1 VAFDVSTP
9 VSIGGTAELT
19 VINLCQAKYSEDLD
33 LEDWDQMR
41 SLGHRMVDDIIDDLL
56 TLRDKPVWQPV
67 PEHVRHHLSTALP
80 LEPIGAEAAYEDF
93 RQYVSPYPRG
103 NTHPRFWGW
112 VNGSGLP
119 LGIFADLLA
128 AAMNSSVGAFENAAT
143 LVEEQVLDWLKAM
156 LGFPQTT
163 SAVLTSGCSMSNIIG
178 LAVARTC
185 RATVD
190 VRSVGAAGLPKPMV
204 LYASSETHSSVRK
217 AVELL
222 GLGRD
227 ALRTIPVDDE
237 LRIDVSALEACIVA
251 DHRDGLE
258 PFCVVANVGTVNT
271 GAIDNLTRMADLCA
285 AHNLWL
291 HIDGAFGALAW
302 LCDELRPALKG
313 LQRADSLAFDLHKWM
328 YLPYD
333 VGCIFVRDE
342 KAHHDAFAVTPTY
355 LSRTV
360 AGPASHLKSFADCG
374 IELTRRF
381 RALKVWMTLKA
392 YGVQAFE
399 RQIRKNVKQAA
410 YLSERIESHPDL
422 ELAAPVRL
430 NVVCFR
436 YVAPCLGPEELDQLN
451 EELLV
456 RLQLSGTALPSHT
469 ILNGRFVIRVAIT
482 NHRSEYSD
490 FDLLVQTVAR
500 LGASSKMLVTRDK

>member
-1 VAFDVSTP
+1 VQAA
-9 VSIGGTAELT
+9 IGGTAELT
-19 VINLCQAKYSEDLD
+19 VINLCQEKNSEDYD

-56 TLRDKPVWQPV
+56 KLRDKPVWQPV
-67 PEHVRHHLSTALP
+67 PENVRDHLSTALP
-80 LEPIGAEAAYEDF
+80 DEPIGPEAAYEDF
-93 RQYVSPYPRG
+93 RRYVSPYPRG

-143 LVEEQVLDWLKAM
+143 LVEEQVLDWLKSM
-156 LGFPQTT
+156 LGFPHAT

-178 LAVARTC
+178 LAVAR
-185 RATVD
+185 ASSAKVD
-190 VRSVGAAGLPKPMV
+190 IRSVGAAGVPKPMI

-227 ALRTIPVDDE
+227 SLRTIPVDSE
-237 LRIDVSALEACIVA
+237 FRIDVPALEACIES
-251 DHRDGLE
+251 DRSEGRE
-258 PFCVVANVGTVNT
+258 PFCVIANAGTVNT
-271 GAIDNLTRMADLCA
+271 GAIDNLGRVADLCA
-285 AHNLWL
+285 DHNLWL

-302 LCDELRPALKG
+302 LCEELRPTLKG
-313 LQRADSLAFDLHKWM
+313 LQRANSLAFDLHKWM

-333 VGCIFVRDE
+333 VGCVFVRDA
-342 KAHHDAFAVTPTY
+342 KAHHDAFSVTPTY

-374 IELTRRF
+374 IELSRRF

-410 YLSERIESHPDL
+410 YLSERIQLHPDL
-422 ELAAPVRL
+422 QLAAPARL

-436 YVAPCLGPEELDQLN
+436 YVTPCLEPEQLDQLN

-456 RLQLSGTALPSHT
+456 RLQMSGTALPSHT

-482 NHRSEYSD
+482 NHRSDYSD
-490 FDLLVQTVAR
+490 FDLLVETVAC
-500 LGASSKMLVTRDK
+500 LGASSKILAMRDK

>member
-1 VAFDVSTP
+1 M
-9 VSIGGTAELT
+9 
-19 VINLCQAKYSEDLD
+19 INLCQAKDSEDYD
-33 LEDWDQMR
+33 LEDCDQMR

-67 PEHVRHHLSTALP
+67 PGHVRDYLSKPLP
-80 LEPIGAEAAYEDF
+80 VEPIGPEAAYEDF
-93 RQYVSPYPRG
+93 RRFVSPYPRG

-156 LGFPQTT
+156 LGFPHTI

-178 LAVARTC
+178 LAVARTSS
-185 RATVD
+185 AKVD
-190 VRSVGAAGLPKPMV
+190 VRSVGAAGVPKSMV

-227 ALRTIPVDDE
+227 ALRTIPVDGE
-237 LRIDVSALEACIVA
+237 FRIDVSALEACIVS
-251 DHRDGLE
+251 DRRDGRE
-258 PFCVVANVGTVNT
+258 PFCVVANAGTVNT
-271 GAIDNLTRMADLCA
+271 GAIDNLARVADLCA
-285 AHNLWL
+285 DHDLWL

-302 LCDELRPALKG
+302 LCDELRPGLTG

-333 VGCIFVRDE
+333 VGCVFVRDAQ
-342 KAHHDAFAVTPTY
+342 AHHDAFAVTPTY
-355 LSRTV
+355 LSRTA
-360 AGPASHLKSFADCG
+360 AGPASHLNSFADCG

-422 ELAAPVRL
+422 QLAAPARL

-451 EELLV
+451 EELLI

-482 NHRSEYSD
+482 NHRSDYGD
-490 FDLLVQTVAR
+490 FDLLVETVAR
-500 LGASSKMLVTRDK
+500 LGASSKMLVTRGK